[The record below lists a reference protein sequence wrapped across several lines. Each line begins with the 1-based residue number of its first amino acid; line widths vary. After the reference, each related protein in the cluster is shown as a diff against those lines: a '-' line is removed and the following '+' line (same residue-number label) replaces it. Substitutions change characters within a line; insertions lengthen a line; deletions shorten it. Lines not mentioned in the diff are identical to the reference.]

1 MSKIEAFEKYA
12 DSYDKWFDKNSGVYN
27 SEVEVIRQL
36 LPSSKGKWVEVG
48 VGSGK
53 FSVPLGIKV
62 GVEPSEK
69 MATKAKELGIKVFS
83 GIAEDLPL
91 PDNDFDLV
99 LMVTTICFVD
109 DINRSFQEVRRVL
122 KYGGSIIVGFVDK
135 ESDLGREYLKNRD
148 KSNFYKNAAFFSTE
162 EVLKYLNDAGFGI
175 TKIRQTLIAGKSQ
188 ETILDGYGK
197 GAFVVIKGEKMDL
210 Q

>member
-12 DSYDKWFDKNSGVYN
+12 DSYDKWFEKNNRVYN
-27 SEVEVIRQL
+27 AEIEVIRQIM
-36 LPSSKGKWVEVG
+36 PSSEGKWVEVG

-53 FSVPLGIKV
+53 FSEPLGIKT
-62 GVEPSEK
+62 GIEPSEK
-69 MATKAKELGIKVFS
+69 MAAKAKERGIKVFP
-83 GIAEDLPL
+83 GMAEDLPF

-122 KYGGSIIVGFVDK
+122 KNGGSIIVGFVDK
-135 ESDLGREYLKNRD
+135 ESGLGKEYLKNRD
-148 KSNFYKNAAFFSTE
+148 KSKFYKDAVFFSTE
-162 EVLKYLNDAGFGI
+162 EVLKYLNDAGFDI
-175 TKIRQTLIAGKSQ
+175 TKIKQTLIAGKSQ

-197 GAFVVIKGEKMDL
+197 GAFVVIRGDKIDL
-210 Q
+210 

>member
-1 MSKIEAFEKYA
+1 MSKIKAFEKYT

-27 SEVEVIRQL
+27 TEVEVIRQL
-36 LPSSKGKWVEVG
+36 LPSPKGRWVEVG

-53 FSVPLGIKV
+53 FSVPLGIKI

-69 MATKAKELGIKVFS
+69 MAAKAKERGIKVFP

-91 PDNDFDLV
+91 PENDFDLV

-135 ESDLGREYLKNRD
+135 ESDLGKEYLKNRD
-148 KSNFYKNAAFFSTE
+148 KNNFYKNAAFFSTE
-162 EVLKYLNDAGFGI
+162 EVLKHLNNAGFFI
-175 TKIRQTLIAGKSQ
+175 TKIRQTLITGKSQ

-197 GAFVVIKGEKMDL
+197 GAFVVIRGDKIDL
-210 Q
+210 